1 MKKTQTLCSFGKR
14 SGCRTKDEMQDT
26 DATEERL
33 GTQRQRMARRRGR
46 VHRGV
51 QSHRA
56 LNQLSEQKCNITR
69 MLYKRNKMRVVWG
82 LVQGPQDWL
91 VTPVVH
97 VAMYAQ
103 GPCDMLPVCT
113 DGTTR

>member
-1 MKKTQTLCSFGKR
+1 
-14 SGCRTKDEMQDT
+14 MQDT

-69 MLYKRNKMRVVWG
+69 MLYKRNKMRSLRCKIHLKSMSYELNFGKIPWRR
-82 LVQGPQDWL
+82 
-91 VTPVVH
+91 
-97 VAMYAQ
+97 A
-103 GPCDMLPVCT
+103 
-113 DGTTR
+113 